1 MKNPKKR
8 ALRTAAVAVAV
19 WVGVLAL
26 SIASVQRERGR
37 LVDEFGATTRR
48 QLHESVEALSA
59 RLEALEQ
66 DTRLLADLVEQESAA
81 EAGLDAQ
88 TEHRVWQSAFRSMAA
103 VVPQYRVVA
112 LVNNEGIIDVVGVA
126 PAETPS
132 VAAALMP
139 ATRRFGQ
146 DVGARRAKAFGQTER
161 LGSRSFFLYGTP
173 VSHGRAIVIAS
184 DVAVFLGAVAWT
196 PLPSAR
202 LFVTDPASVIWGG
215 CEMSV
220 GCHVTDVK
228 TVENEVPSRRTRG
241 GRSVRMATMGSPAL
255 ELSESIERP
264 TGVWGVTWV
273 ASTESIVEREQVMIS
288 RVVLTAV
295 AVAVA
300 FAAVGAFV
308 LRQQRQAVEL
318 EGRLRYAQELA
329 NARQTSQSIVDNAPI
344 GVLGLAEDGRV
355 LLANGFLVE
364 RLGPVRLGQPL
375 DQAFT
380 EKAGATWARE
390 IEPLLRDA
398 GRGADGGGV
407 RPAAAG
413 SGPPSPPA
421 GAGEGAPRQQL
432 RSIATGTQQFLVRIV
447 PVRGNELGVRTFAL
461 IEDQSEL
468 RTLENHLV
476 RAEKL
481 ITVGVLSAGIAHE
494 IGSPLAVIRGRAEQT
509 LRSLAEDRTGDDR
522 GQDRGDD
529 RGDDRSDARRD
540 ARRASDLRVII
551 KHIDN
556 ISATIRQLLD
566 FSRRQSI
573 ERHAVVPAEAFEQAR
588 VLLQWKTASRRVGLV
603 FEAEPGTGPLSAD
616 PDQLQQ
622 VLVNLILNACDASA
636 EGDEVRITAGPGE
649 DGFVRITVS
658 DRGCGIA
665 PEHMN
670 AVFDPFFTTKKR
682 GEGTGL
688 GLSIAASIVRNHGGQ
703 INLDSA
709 PGRGTQVTILW
720 PDARRPTSATASAA
734 EAPEP
739 ERRRSHA

>member
-1 MKNPKKR
+1 VKNPKKR

-26 SIASVQRERGR
+26 SIASVQREREHM
-37 LVDEFGATTRR
+37 VDEFGATTRR
-48 QLHESVEALSA
+48 QLHESVEALAA

-88 TEHRVWQSAFRSMAA
+88 TEHRVWQSAFGSMAA

-112 LVNNEGIIDVVGVA
+112 LVNEGIIDVVGVA

-202 LFVTDPASVIWGG
+202 LFVTDPARVIWGG
-215 CEMSV
+215 CETSV

-228 TVENEVPSRRTRG
+228 TVENELPSRRTRG
-241 GRSVRMATMGSPAL
+241 GRSVRMATVGSPAL
-255 ELSESIERP
+255 ELSEAIERP
-264 TGVWGVTWV
+264 TGVWSVTWV
-273 ASTESIVEREQVMIS
+273 ASTESIVDREQVMIS

-300 FAAVGAFV
+300 FAALGAFV
-308 LRQQRQAVEL
+308 LRHQRQAVEL

-329 NARQTSQSIVDNAPI
+329 NARQTSQSIVDNAPL

-390 IEPLLRDA
+390 VEPLLRDA
-398 GRGADGGGV
+398 RRGPDGGGI
-407 RPAAAG
+407 RPAAAAG
-413 SGPPSPPA
+413 GTGL
-421 GAGEGAPRQQL
+421 GAGGSPAPGTSAGPAEGAPRQQI

-461 IEDQSEL
+461 VEDQSEL

-509 LRSLAEDRTGDDR
+509 LRSLGE
-522 GQDRGDD
+522 DRGDE
-529 RGDDRSDARRD
+529 RRD
-540 ARRASDLRVII
+540 GRRAEDLRVII

-588 VLLQWKTASRRVGLV
+588 VLLQWKTASRRVELV
-603 FEAEPGTGPLSAD
+603 FEAEPATAPLSAD

-636 EGDEVRITAGPGE
+636 EGEKVRIAAAPGE
-649 DGFVRITVS
+649 EGFVRITVS

-703 INLDSA
+703 INLDST
-709 PGRGTQVTILW
+709 PGRGTQVIILW
-720 PDARRPTSATASAA
+720 PDATRAATATTATAA
-734 EAPEP
+734 TADASEP
-739 ERRRSHA
+739 ARRRSHA

>member
-1 MKNPKKR
+1 MVRGGCPSSAGPTRGYGANRGLCAYDRRRVKNPKKR

-19 WVGVLAL
+19 WIGVLAL
-26 SIASVQRERGR
+26 SIASVQRERER

-66 DTRLLADLVEQESAA
+66 DTRLLADLVEHESAA
-81 EAGLDAQ
+81 EAGLDEQ

-173 VSHGRAIVIAS
+173 VSNGRGIVIAS

-202 LFVTDPASVIWGG
+202 LFVTDPAGVIWGG

-220 GCHVTDVK
+220 GCHVTEVK
-228 TVENEVPSRRTRG
+228 TVDNELPSRRTRG
-241 GRSVRMATMGSPAL
+241 GRAVRMATAGTPAL
-255 ELSESIERP
+255 ELSESIERH

-329 NARQTSQSIVDNAPI
+329 NARQTSQSIVDNAPL
-344 GVLGLAEDGRV
+344 GVLGLGEDGRV

-380 EKAGATWARE
+380 EKAGAAWARE

-398 GRGADGGGV
+398 GRPPEGGGAK
-407 RPAAAG
+407 PAGGAAAG
-413 SGPPSPPA
+413 PGGAAAPA
-421 GAGEGAPRQQL
+421 GDGAPRQQI

-461 IEDQSEL
+461 VEDQSEL

-509 LRSLAEDRTGDDR
+509 LRSLGHAPGDE
-522 GQDRGDD
+522 RGD
-529 RGDDRSDARRD
+529 A
-540 ARRASDLRVII
+540 
-551 KHIDN
+551 
-556 ISATIRQLLD
+556 
-566 FSRRQSI
+566 
-573 ERHAVVPAEAFEQAR
+573 
-588 VLLQWKTASRRVGLV
+588 LQ
-603 FEAEPGTGPLSAD
+603 
-616 PDQLQQ
+616 
-622 VLVNLILNACDASA
+622 
-636 EGDEVRITAGPGE
+636 
-649 DGFVRITVS
+649 
-658 DRGCGIA
+658 
-665 PEHMN
+665 
-670 AVFDPFFTTKKR
+670 
-682 GEGTGL
+682 
-688 GLSIAASIVRNHGGQ
+688 
-703 INLDSA
+703 
-709 PGRGTQVTILW
+709 
-720 PDARRPTSATASAA
+720 
-734 EAPEP
+734 
-739 ERRRSHA
+739 

>member
-1 MKNPKKR
+1 VKNPKKR

-26 SIASVQRERGR
+26 SIASVQRERER

-81 EAGLDAQ
+81 QAGLDAQ

-112 LVNNEGIIDVVGVA
+112 LVNDEGIIDVVGVA

-146 DVGARRAKAFGQTER
+146 DVGDRRAKAFGQTER

-202 LFVTDPASVIWGG
+202 LFVTDPAGVIWGG

-220 GCHVTDVK
+220 GCHVTDAK
-228 TVENEVPSRRTRG
+228 TVENELPSRRTRG
-241 GRSVRMATMGSPAL
+241 GRSVRIATLGSPAL
-255 ELSESIERP
+255 ELSQSIERP

-329 NARQTSQSIVDNAPI
+329 NARQTSQSIVDNAPL
-344 GVLGLAEDGRV
+344 GVLGLGEDGRV

-380 EKAGATWARE
+380 EKAGAAWARE

-398 GRGADGGGV
+398 GRGPEGAGAK
-407 RPAAAG
+407 PAGASNG
-413 SGPPSPPA
+413 LPVPPA
-421 GAGEGAPRQQL
+421 GAGEGAPRQQI

-461 IEDQSEL
+461 VEDQSEL
-468 RTLENHLV
+468 RALENHLV

-509 LRSLAEDRTGDDR
+509 LRSLSE
-522 GQDRGDD
+522 DRGDV
-529 RGDDRSDARRD
+529 
-540 ARRASDLRVII
+540 RRASDLRVII
-551 KHIDN
+551 KHIDT

-636 EGDEVRITAGPGE
+636 EGDEVRISAGPGE

-670 AVFDPFFTTKKR
+670 AVFDPFFTTKKK

-703 INLDSA
+703 INLDST

-720 PDARRPTSATASAA
+720 PDARRPTSAAASTAEDPA
-734 EAPEP
+734 P

>member
-1 MKNPKKR
+1 VKNPKKR

-26 SIASVQRERGR
+26 SIASVQRERER

-48 QLHESVEALSA
+48 QLHESVEALAA

-81 EAGLDAQ
+81 QAGLDAQ

-112 LVNNEGIIDVVGVA
+112 LVNNQGIIDVVGVA

-202 LFVTDPASVIWGG
+202 LFVTDPARVIWGG

-228 TVENEVPSRRTRG
+228 TVENELPSRRTRG
-241 GRSVRMATMGSPAL
+241 GRSVRMATLGSPAL

-329 NARQTSQSIVDNAPI
+329 NARQTSQSIVDNAPL

-380 EKAGATWARE
+380 EKAGAAWARE

-398 GRGADGGGV
+398 GRAPDGGGA
-407 RPAAAG
+407 RPGAAS
-413 SGPPSPPA
+413 SGPPVPPA
-421 GAGEGAPRQQL
+421 GGGEGAPRQQI

-461 IEDQSEL
+461 VEDQSEL

-509 LRSLAEDRTGDDR
+509 LRSLSEE
-522 GQDRGDD
+522 
-529 RGDDRSDARRD
+529 RRD
-540 ARRASDLRVII
+540 ARRAEDLRVII

-603 FEAEPGTGPLSAD
+603 FEAAPGTGPLSAD

-636 EGDEVRITAGPGE
+636 EGDEVRITAAPGE

-688 GLSIAASIVRNHGGQ
+688 GLPIAASIVRNHGGQ
-703 INLDSA
+703 INLDST

-720 PDARRPTSATASAA
+720 PDARRPTSAASSGA
-734 EAPEP
+734 EPPEP

>member
-1 MKNPKKR
+1 VKNPKKR

-26 SIASVQRERGR
+26 SIASVQRERER
-37 LVDEFGATTRR
+37 LVDEFSATTRR
-48 QLHESVEALSA
+48 QLHESVEALAA

-81 EAGLDAQ
+81 QAGLDAQ

-112 LVNNEGIIDVVGVA
+112 LVNDAGIIDIVGVA

-146 DVGARRAKAFGQTER
+146 DVGDRRAKAFGQTER

-202 LFVTDPASVIWGG
+202 LFVTDPARVIWGG

-228 TVENEVPSRRTRG
+228 TVENELPSRRTRG
-241 GRSVRMATMGSPAL
+241 GRSVRMATIGSPAL

-329 NARQTSQSIVDNAPI
+329 NARQTSQSIVDNAPL

-380 EKAGATWARE
+380 EKTGATWARE

-398 GRGADGGGV
+398 ARGPDGAGV
-407 RPAAAG
+407 RPAPAS
-413 SGPPSPPA
+413 SGPPVPPA
-421 GAGEGAPRQQL
+421 GAGEGAPRQQI

-461 IEDQSEL
+461 VEDQSEL

-509 LRSLAEDRTGDDR
+509 LRSLSEER
-522 GQDRGDD
+522 GHERGDD
-529 RGDDRSDARRD
+529 SGEDRSDARRD

-573 ERHAVVPAEAFEQAR
+573 ERHAVIASEAFEQAR

-603 FEAEPGTGPLSAD
+603 FEAAPGTGPLSAD

-636 EGDEVRITAGPGE
+636 EGDEVRITAAPGE

-670 AVFDPFFTTKKR
+670 AVFDPFFTTKKK

-703 INLDSA
+703 INLDST
-709 PGRGTQVTILW
+709 PGGGTQVTILW
-720 PDARRPTSATASAA
+720 PDARRPTSAAASAA
-734 EAPEP
+734 EAPEA

>member
-26 SIASVQRERGR
+26 SIASVQRERER

-81 EAGLDAQ
+81 QAGLDAQ

-112 LVNNEGIIDVVGVA
+112 LVNDEGIIDVVGVA

-146 DVGARRAKAFGQTER
+146 DVGDRRAKAFGQTER

-202 LFVTDPASVIWGG
+202 LFVTDPAGVIWGG

-220 GCHVTDVK
+220 GCHVTDAK
-228 TVENEVPSRRTRG
+228 TVENELPSRRTRG
-241 GRSVRMATMGSPAL
+241 GRSVRIATLGSPAL
-255 ELSESIERP
+255 ELSQSIERP

-329 NARQTSQSIVDNAPI
+329 NARQTSQSIVDNAPL
-344 GVLGLAEDGRV
+344 GVLGLGEDGRV

-380 EKAGATWARE
+380 EKAGAAWARE

-398 GRGADGGGV
+398 GRGPEGAGAK
-407 RPAAAG
+407 PAGASNG
-413 SGPPSPPA
+413 LPVPPA
-421 GAGEGAPRQQL
+421 GAGEGAPRQQI

-461 IEDQSEL
+461 VEDQSEL
-468 RTLENHLV
+468 RALENHLV

-509 LRSLAEDRTGDDR
+509 LRSLSE
-522 GQDRGDD
+522 DRGDV
-529 RGDDRSDARRD
+529 
-540 ARRASDLRVII
+540 RRASDLRVII
-551 KHIDN
+551 KHIDT

-636 EGDEVRITAGPGE
+636 EGDEVRISAGPGE

-670 AVFDPFFTTKKR
+670 AVFDPFFTTKKK

-703 INLDSA
+703 INLDST

-720 PDARRPTSATASAA
+720 PDARRPTSAAASTAEDPA
-734 EAPEP
+734 P